1 MIGSIDFH
9 VVLILK
15 VVNGLL
21 IIITWLM
28 WASEIKASII
38 YSSLL
43 ACVLF
48 CKLHERS
55 SQPFNMFPQFFC
67 AQPPPPRQSSPPLP
81 PPPIY
86 IRRYCNLQKCG
97 AFSVVYNTVYK
108 YPNWVCVGEG
118 GREGEMQS
126 AVHSVCLLSHQ
137 YCACRRLWLRH
148 RHRLS
153 DAFVVWSMLC
163 SKRDVTVIYDVWTV
177 SCLCACGA

>member
-1 MIGSIDFH
+1 MLLKQLVNLIMIGSIDFH

-67 AQPPPPRQSSPPLP
+67 AQPPPPPPVFPTTTTSSH
-81 PPPIY
+81 IY
-86 IRRYCNLQKCG
+86 QEILQFAEVWCFLCCLQYSVQISKLSVCG
-97 AFSVVYNTVYK
+97 GGGK
-108 YPNWVCVGEG
+108 G
-118 GREGEMQS
+118 GRDAECS
-126 AVHSVCLLSHQ
+126 AQCLPSEPSV
-137 YCACRRLWLRH
+137 
-148 RHRLS
+148 
-153 DAFVVWSMLC
+153 LC
-163 SKRDVTVIYDVWTV
+163 M
-177 SCLCACGA
+177 